1 MFLTEPFPNI
11 HSLSLFLVMA
21 TEDMSMFVAV
31 RTLVKCNYYLS
42 LKELPCL
49 FPFLWIRWKK
59 AIKSSPI
66 LPLSSVNGFKS
77 F

>member
-31 RTLVKCNYYLS
+31 RTLVKCNYYPS
-42 LKELPCL
+42 LKSCHVGSHSYGLDG
-49 FPFLWIRWKK
+49 KK
-59 AIKSSPI
+59 Q
-66 LPLSSVNGFKS
+66 
-77 F
+77 